1 MRIGIALDKDGD
13 FLTGTYATG
22 HTSFALCSGAELIT
36 QSIKVGLS
44 SGAGEIWFNLAR
56 GIDKQ
61 SLFFNPQQSEDFLMP
76 MRSLAVKEFL
86 QTFEDVVQVDG
97 EASFIREDRVMHVTA
112 PCVILNC
119 EASNQR
125 IEIGELNVC

>member
-1 MRIGIALDKDGD
+1 MRTSIALDKDGD

-61 SLFFNPQQSEDFLMP
+61 SLFFNPHYGEDFLMP
-76 MRSLAVKEFL
+76 MRSLAVTEYL
-86 QTFEDVVQVDG
+86 QTFEGVSRIDG
-97 EASFIREDRVMHVTA
+97 EPSFVKDGRVMHVTA
-112 PCVILNC
+112 PCVILDC
-119 EASNQR
+119 ETSNQR